1 MSKIPLYILTEN
13 LKFFYRLKNG
23 LDKYHLKFQI
33 LSNLSKIPKIPS
45 IILTTSNEI
54 SQIKS
59 REKNVIILP
68 YFEKGDFE
76 DYILNVLATYRV
88 GFKDTYSNLT
98 FSIDPGTKYIG
109 MVIFLDDYYL
119 ISNTFYTITE
129 MFEFI
134 RKILKYFSL
143 NISNALDVKFKI
155 GRSLLDITSNIVED
169 LFLTIKGSIKLEVFL
184 IDEISS
190 SKVKISTKAK
200 KFPKHEAA
208 ALLLAF
214 REGII
219 VNNVNYHQI
228 LNFLRLKKIKK
239 NDYEN
244 RAYKGMISSDLN
256 LGELS
261 LKVINGGLSL
271 SEASKIIN
279 NFKLTKY
286 ENLT

>member
-1 MSKIPLYILTEN
+1 SKI
-13 LKFFYRLKNG
+13 LKFF
-23 LDKYHLKFQI
+23 
-33 LSNLSKIPKIPS
+33 
-45 IILTTSNEI
+45 
-54 SQIKS
+54 
-59 REKNVIILP
+59 
-68 YFEKGDFE
+68 
-76 DYILNVLATYRV
+76 
-88 GFKDTYSNLT
+88 
-98 FSIDPGTKYIG
+98 
-109 MVIFLDDYYL
+109 
-119 ISNTFYTITE
+119 
-129 MFEFI
+129 
-134 RKILKYFSL
+134 SL
-143 NISNALDVKFKI
+143 NGSNALDVIFKI
-155 GRSLLDITSNIVED
+155 GRGLLGITSNIVEG
-169 LFLTIKGSIKLEVFL
+169 LFLTIKESINLKVLL

-214 REGII
+214 REGIM

-228 LNFLRLKKIKK
+228 LTSFRLKKIKK

-244 RAYKGMISSDLN
+244 VAYKGMISSDLN

-261 LKVINGGLSL
+261 MKVINGGLSL